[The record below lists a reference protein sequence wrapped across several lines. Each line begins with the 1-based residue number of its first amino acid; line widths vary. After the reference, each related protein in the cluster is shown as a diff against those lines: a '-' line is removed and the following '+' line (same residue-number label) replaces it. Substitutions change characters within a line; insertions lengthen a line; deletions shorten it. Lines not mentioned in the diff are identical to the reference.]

1 MLARVA
7 EGDEQAFAQLVRDY
21 GDTIYSQSLAFVKS
35 VPQAEEL
42 TQDIFMKVWRNRAK
56 LTSVDHFEN
65 WLFILA
71 RNMIFDSF
79 KVKVASP
86 LEFTGAEGGIDLLT
100 PDLQAEQ
107 RDTYR
112 LLLKGIEQLP
122 GKRQRV
128 FRMSRLE
135 GMSHEQIAQVLGI
148 HKIMVAQYIVK
159 SRSFLKSYLKE
170 HTDDTIISGHN
181 LELVLKLNFLEPSAY
196 FDSFRGLI
204 ESTNRRKRD

>member
-1 MLARVA
+1 MADQSQHTELKEVPVQQALLARVA

-21 GDTIYSQSLAFVKS
+21 GETIFSQSLAFVKS

-56 LTSVDHFEN
+56 LTQVEHFEN

-79 KVKVASP
+79 KVKVSST

-100 PDLQAEQ
+100 PDLHTEQ
-107 RDTYR
+107 RNTYQ

-122 GKRQRV
+122 DKRQQV

-135 GMSHEQIAQVLGI
+135 GMSHEQIAEALGI
-148 HKIMVAQYIVK
+148 HKVTVAQYIVK
-159 SRSFLKSYLKE
+159 SLSFLKTYLEE
-170 HTDDTIISGHN
+170 HTGDTI
-181 LELVLKLNFLEPSAY
+181 LVIILL
-196 FDSFRGLI
+196 RGL
-204 ESTNRRKRD
+204 S